1 MGIFDQIKVPEAAGP
16 RPMGFTRGSNAD
28 LERAAPFRGLGS
40 LGDILAMLDK
50 ARGGLTGPQMSQ
62 IGRLERPSEARGGM
76 MRAPQVSPYPMGMQQ
91 GGLVQQVIAD
101 RQRVLDS
108 FTPNPYDQYQYLM
121 ENPATR
127 QAPPDVTTMP
137 VDSMPA
143 KSTGTFNNLLD
154 TVQSATATS
163 PLEDRIAELM
173 GNRGMTQ
180 EEAAANQAFAAQQGA
195 DLNNDGA
202 VTNAEY
208 AQYLASQEPTM
219 SIMPVEA
226 PPVPTGLPKIIP
238 QIPSPATS
246 NGFLSSILSNDGIQ
260 KAIDDYRA
268 SMAEQSGDM
277 DMAPA
282 TPAVPEGLQDRI
294 RALTGGS
301 GMMGGMIPNIDL
313 DRLRAVMADLY
324 GGQTSQQ
331 RFVPAERPRPIQIM
345 TGSRGDRGLQ

>member
-1 MGIFDQIKVPEAAGP
+1 
-16 RPMGFTRGSNAD
+16 
-28 LERAAPFRGLGS
+28 
-40 LGDILAMLDK
+40 
-50 ARGGLTGPQMSQ
+50 
-62 IGRLERPSEARGGM
+62 
-76 MRAPQVSPYPMGMQQ
+76 MGMQQ

-238 QIPSPATS
+238 QTPSPAIS
-246 NGFLSSILSNDGIQ
+246 NGLLSSIFNSDSIQ
-260 KAIDDYRA
+260 KAIDDYKA
-268 SMAEQSGDM
+268 SMSGQSAAM
-277 DMAPA
+277 D
-282 TPAVPEGLQDRI
+282 TPPVTPSLPEDLQDRI
-294 RALTGGS
+294 KALTGGS

-324 GGQTSQQ
+324 GGQTPQQ
-331 RFVPAERPRPIQIM
+331 QFEEFERPRPMKIM
-345 TGSRGDRGLQ
+345 MDSRGDRGFQ